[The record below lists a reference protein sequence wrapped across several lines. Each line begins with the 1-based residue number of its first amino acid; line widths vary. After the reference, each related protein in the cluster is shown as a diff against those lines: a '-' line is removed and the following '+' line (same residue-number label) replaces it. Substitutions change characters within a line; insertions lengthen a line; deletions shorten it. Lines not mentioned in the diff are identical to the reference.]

1 MYSGLTKGGWTVS
14 KAITTKSLLHKKIRP
29 RKTKRSRGPAPGET
43 VPDAY
48 PHSIVTSGIVKME
61 QMIDRKV
68 HCIMGRAS
76 LPY

>member
-1 MYSGLTKGGWTVS
+1 MASRWGLAREGDFVRGS
-14 KAITTKSLLHKKIRP
+14 SRSPLPGARQP
-29 RKTKRSRGPAPGET
+29 ARSRAQRET

>member
-1 MYSGLTKGGWTVS
+1 MASRWGLAREGDFVRGSGLRELPG
-14 KAITTKSLLHKKIRP
+14 ARQP
-29 RKTKRSRGPAPGET
+29 ARSRAQRET

>member
-14 KAITTKSLLHKKIRP
+14 KAITTKSLLHKKNQTP
-29 RKTKRSRGPAPGET
+29 QNET
-43 VPDAY
+43 VERPCSGRVAY

-76 LPY
+76 FPY

>member
-14 KAITTKSLLHKKIRP
+14 KAITTKSLLHKKNQTP
-29 RKTKRSRGPAPGET
+29 QPARSRAQRET